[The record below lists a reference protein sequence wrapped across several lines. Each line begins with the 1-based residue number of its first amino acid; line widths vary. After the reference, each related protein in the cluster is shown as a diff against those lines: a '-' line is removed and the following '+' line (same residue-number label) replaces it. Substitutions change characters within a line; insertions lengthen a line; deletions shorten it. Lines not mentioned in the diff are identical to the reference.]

1 MARPPKSIDVLTEQ
15 GTSHLTKVE
24 IQARKAGE
32 AAFAT
37 GRAIQERAKVKAD
50 PVAHREFRRLRA
62 LLTEAGKNDALF
74 EAVVNRYCLL
84 QSECM
89 AFEEQR
95 ERLLAEQEELSRAD
109 VPVEEKHKMRM
120 ELQRAMLALDKQV
133 QAKRKMMLDIEKECA
148 LTVASAVRNVP
159 KKPEKAQDSLLEVLR
174 GGG

>member
-1 MARPPKSIDVLTEQ
+1 MARPPKSIDVLTDQ
-15 GTSHLTKVE
+15 GASHLTKAE

-37 GRAIQERAKVKAD
+37 GRAIRERAEVKAD
-50 PVAHREFRRLRA
+50 PVAHREFLRLRA

-95 ERLLAEQEELSRAD
+95 ERLLLSQEELSMERLEPEDA
-109 VPVEEKHKMRM
+109 HKRRM

>member
-1 MARPPKSIDVLTEQ
+1 
-15 GTSHLTKVE
+15 
-24 IQARKAGE
+24 
-32 AAFAT
+32 
-37 GRAIQERAKVKAD
+37 
-50 PVAHREFRRLRA
+50 
-62 LLTEAGKNDALF
+62 
-74 EAVVNRYCLL
+74 
-84 QSECM
+84 M

-120 ELQRAMLALDKQV
+120 ELQRAMLSLDKQV